1 MDNAERIL
9 DKLDKMDEK
18 LDKQAELSSENQKGI
33 ELINL
38 SLRGNGGKGLYKRM
52 DDLEDWCEDHAKQ
65 VIETTKITREEVR
78 AQRVKEATVMAA
90 IIGGIVAI
98 VTMLLTLLL

>member
-1 MDNAERIL
+1 MDNAGRIL

-38 SLRGNGGKGLYKRM
+38 SLRGNGGKGLFQRM
-52 DDLEDWCEDHAKQ
+52 DDREQWEKEHTQ
-65 VIETTKITREEVR
+65 SVEERTKLSREEIR
-78 AQRVKEATVMAA
+78 AQRIREATVMAA
-90 IIGGIVAI
+90 VIGGITAV
-98 VTMLLTLLL
+98 VTTLLKLLL